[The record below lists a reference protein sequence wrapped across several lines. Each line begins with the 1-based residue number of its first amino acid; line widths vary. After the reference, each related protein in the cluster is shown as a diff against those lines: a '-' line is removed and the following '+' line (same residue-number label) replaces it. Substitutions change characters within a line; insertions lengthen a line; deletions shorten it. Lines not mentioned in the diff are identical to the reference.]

1 MEVVLGNNKE
11 RDGGGCA
18 SVMKI
23 LHYIFGRPPV
33 RGGGSVRYALDL
45 MEQELAMGEEGSLLF
60 PGTLPKDTDRQV
72 KICRSMG
79 NSVHMPAY
87 CIYNP
92 LPVSMC
98 NGILDIAAFTKK
110 CNAAAYAVFLQQIKP
125 DIIHI
130 HTLMGLHQEFMAEAQ
145 KMGIPIVFTTHDYFG
160 ICPTANMVFADR
172 ICTDRAWKQCGL
184 CCQNAYSM
192 KKLRLE
198 QSGFYHFYRK
208 HRWMVGLI
216 HKGVL
221 KNYFQSMRAPEIAY
235 VKDTNKIGGEHVK
248 DYSRS
253 KKYYED
259 MFGKV
264 SCFHFNSTLSRDIY
278 CTRLRNIKGIVL
290 QVSHAGIG
298 DHRKRRKYGK
308 KLRIGYFGG
317 LVRHK
322 GGFQLLDVCRELYE
336 EGCQNLELHIY
347 SDTWGREE
355 AFAVNHGN
363 FQKGQL
369 VDVFED
375 IDILAVPSQCP
386 ETFGLVVLEAF
397 SYGVPVLVSKN
408 VGAKDILQDHSGC
421 GIQYDGS
428 AAGLKYTIRQLYEEH
443 EQLLGK
449 MNHAIRGMDDI
460 FSYQAHVEK
469 IIRMY
474 QDCIRRKL

>member
-1 MEVVLGNNKE
+1 MEVVSGINKQ

-23 LHYIFGRPPV
+23 LHYMFGRPPV
-33 RGGGSVRYALDL
+33 RGGGLVRYALDL
-45 MEQELAMGEEGSLLF
+45 MERELAMGEEVSLLI

-72 KICRSMG
+72 KIYRSMG
-79 NSVHMPAY
+79 NRVHMPVY

-98 NGILDIAAFTKK
+98 NGILDIDAFTKK
-110 CNAAAYAVFLQQIKP
+110 CSAAAYAGFLQQIQP

-145 KMGIPIVFTTHDYFG
+145 KLGIPIVFTTHDYFG
-160 ICPTANMVFADR
+160 ICPTAAMVFADR

-192 KKLRLE
+192 KKLRME
-198 QSGFYHFYRK
+198 QSGLYHFYRK
-208 HRWMVGLI
+208 HRWMTGLI
-216 HKGVL
+216 HKGFL
-221 KNYFQSMRAPEIAY
+221 KNHFPSMRAPEIAV
-235 VKDTNKIGGEHVK
+235 VKDTDKIGGGHVK
-248 DYSRS
+248 DYSGL

-259 MFGKV
+259 MFAKV
-264 SCFHFNSTLSRDIY
+264 SCFHFNSMLSRDIY
-278 CTRLRNIKGIVL
+278 RTRLGNIKGIVL
-290 QVSHAGIG
+290 AVSHAGIG
-298 DHRKRRKYGK
+298 DHRRLRQYGK
-308 KLRIGYFGG
+308 TLRIGYFGG
-317 LVRHK
+317 FLRHK

-336 EGCQNLELHIY
+336 EGCRNLELHIY
-347 SDTWGREE
+347 SDTWGRED
-355 AFAVNHGN
+355 AFVVNHGN
-363 FQKGQL
+363 FQNGQL

-397 SYGVPVLVSKN
+397 SYGVPVLVSEN
-408 VGAKDILQDHSGC
+408 VGAKDILQDNPGC

-428 AAGLKYTIRQLYEEH
+428 AAGLKDTLRQLYEAH
-443 EQLLGK
+443 GQLLSK
-449 MNHAIRGMDDI
+449 MNHTIWGMDDI

-469 IIRMY
+469 IMGMY
-474 QDCIRRKL
+474 QDCIGRKI